1 MFEIHGEGDG
11 LDGVGRG
18 LGGVQMNR
26 SNGMPSP
33 GAFSLSHQIPGIIF
47 GNGSSEQNG

>member
-1 MFEIHGEGDG
+1 MFEIHGEGGG
-11 LDGVGRG
+11 LGRG

-26 SNGMPSP
+26 CNGMPSP

-47 GNGSSEQNG
+47 DNEASEQNG